1 MNALVKTIC
10 TFVTSS
16 IGRKIIVAL
25 TGLCLVL
32 FLAGHLAGNL
42 LIFGGPEWI
51 NTYAHG
57 LHSMPEAALWG
68 IRVPFDGNDSL
79 AKLNK
84 AITVIQLK
92 LENHAAREPY
102 VFKNTIKA
110 TLSSRYMIYTGLTV
124 LVFLIYHLYQY
135 TLRVGYDPAQFTT
148 FISDGTVETFDVYK
162 MIVTGFSNVWCSAFY
177 ILAVLML
184 FSHLRHGVQS
194 IFQTVGVDSR
204 KIRPFYNFIAIAYGA
219 IICLGFISVPVSVL
233 LGIIK

>member
-1 MNALVKTIC
+1 MI
-10 TFVTSS
+10 F
-16 IGRKIIVAL
+16 IIHVWL
-25 TGLCLVL
+25 T
-32 FLAGHLAGNL
+32 
-42 LIFGGPEWI
+42 
-51 NTYAHG
+51 
-57 LHSMPEAALWG
+57 
-68 IRVPFDGNDSL
+68 
-79 AKLNK
+79 
-84 AITVIQLK
+84 IQLK

-177 ILAVLML
+177 ILAVLM
-184 FSHLRHGVQS
+184 
-194 IFQTVGVDSR
+194 R

>member
-32 FLAGHLAGNL
+32 FLAGHMAGNL
-42 LIFGGPEWI
+42 PEWI

-57 LHSMPEAALWG
+57 LHSMPEAALWC
-68 IRVPFDGNDSL
+68 IRAGLGVIFIIHVWL
-79 AKLNK
+79 
-84 AITVIQLK
+84 TIQLK
-92 LENHAAREPY
+92 LENNAAREPY

-124 LVFLIYHLYQY
+124 LVFLVYHLYQY

-162 MIVTGFSNVWCSAFY
+162 MIGR
-177 ILAVLML
+177 ILQRMVLRLLHPGRSDAVQPPAPRCAVHLPDCGRRFPQNPAPL
-184 FSHLRHGVQS
+184 QLCRHRLRRDYLPGLHLRAGLGSSGHHQITINSSQS
-194 IFQTVGVDSR
+194 HD
-204 KIRPFYNFIAIAYGA
+204 
-219 IICLGFISVPVSVL
+219 
-233 LGIIK
+233 

>member
-68 IRVPFDGNDSL
+68 IRAGL
-79 AKLNK
+79 AVIFIIHVWL
-84 AITVIQLK
+84 TIQLK

-162 MIVTGFSNVWCSAFY
+162 MIVTGFSNVWCSAFCATGY
-177 ILAVLML
+177 SPSSRLWA
-184 FSHLRHGVQS
+184 S
-194 IFQTVGVDSR
+194 IPAKSGPSTTLSPSPTARLSAWASSPCRSR
-204 KIRPFYNFIAIAYGA
+204 FFW
-219 IICLGFISVPVSVL
+219 VSSNNHQL
-233 LGIIK
+233 LSKS

>member
-1 MNALVKTIC
+1 M
-10 TFVTSS
+10 TSS

-68 IRVPFDGNDSL
+68 NPRGACGDLHHPRL
-79 AKLNK
+79 ADHPAEAGKPCG
-84 AITVIQLK
+84 
-92 LENHAAREPY
+92 REPY

-194 IFQTVGVDSR
+194 IFQTVGIDSR

>member
-68 IRVPFDGNDSL
+68 IRAGL
-79 AKLNK
+79 AVIFIIHIWL
-84 AITVIQLK
+84 TIQLK

-110 TLSSRYMIYTGLTV
+110 TLSSRYMIYTGLTI

-135 TLRVGYDPAQFTT
+135 TLRVGYDPAQYTA
-148 FISDGTVETFDVYK
+148 FISDGKVETFDVYK
-162 MIVTGFSNVWCSAFY
+162 MIVAGFSNVWCPPST
-177 ILAVLML
+177 
-184 FSHLRHGVQS
+184 SWPS
-194 IFQTVGVDSR
+194 
-204 KIRPFYNFIAIAYGA
+204 
-219 IICLGFISVPVSVL
+219 
-233 LGIIK
+233 

>member
-68 IRVPFDGNDSL
+68 IRAGL
-79 AKLNK
+79 AVIFIIHVWL
-84 AITVIQLK
+84 TIQLK
-92 LENHAAREPY
+92 LENNAAREPY

-110 TLSSRYMIYTGLTV
+110 TL
-124 LVFLIYHLYQY
+124 
-135 TLRVGYDPAQFTT
+135 
-148 FISDGTVETFDVYK
+148 
-162 MIVTGFSNVWCSAFY
+162 
-177 ILAVLML
+177 
-184 FSHLRHGVQS
+184 
-194 IFQTVGVDSR
+194 
-204 KIRPFYNFIAIAYGA
+204 
-219 IICLGFISVPVSVL
+219 
-233 LGIIK
+233 

>member
-1 MNALVKTIC
+1 MI
-10 TFVTSS
+10 F
-16 IGRKIIVAL
+16 IIHVWL
-25 TGLCLVL
+25 T
-32 FLAGHLAGNL
+32 
-42 LIFGGPEWI
+42 
-51 NTYAHG
+51 
-57 LHSMPEAALWG
+57 
-68 IRVPFDGNDSL
+68 
-79 AKLNK
+79 
-84 AITVIQLK
+84 IQLK

-204 KIRPFYNFIAIAYGA
+204 KSGPSTTLSPSPTARLSAWASSPCRSRFFW
-219 IICLGFISVPVSVL
+219 VSSNNHQL
-233 LGIIK
+233 LSKS